1 MVQAYINIK
10 STPYFSKWPLFPF
23 PLFSASANQLIIKSA
38 NYPRIFTTKI
48 DLVPDVIQLLS
59 DHIANQIAAGEV
71 IQRPASAVKELLE
84 NAIDAGA
91 TEIQL
96 VIKDAGKELIQ
107 VIDNGKGMSPTDARM
122 AFERH
127 ATSKI
132 RSIEDLFTIKTMGF
146 RGEALA
152 SIAAVTQVEL
162 KTRQS
167 TTEAGTR
174 IVIEGTEVKFQEPCA
189 VNLGTSISV
198 KNLFFN
204 VPARRHFLKSATTE
218 LRHIL
223 DEFTRVALAY
233 PEIAFRFWNNGTE
246 QYHLTSGSMK
256 SRIVALLGNAYEKNL
271 VPVEEKTDLL
281 NIHGFIGKPDAAT
294 RTRGMQFFFINGRF
308 IRNAYLNHAVVQG
321 YEGLIEKEAF
331 PFYVLFLEVDP
342 ARVDV
347 NVHPTK
353 QEVKFEDDRM
363 MYAYL
368 NSAVKHALA
377 RYNIA
382 PSLDFTLNPEIQQ
395 LPSVQ
400 LPYTDRQKADIQ
412 KGYLYNAF
420 SDKDQAHLIER
431 KDSLKRWK
439 ELYEIAKSPAAHQQ
453 PQNGSSQKT
462 VGDMYL
468 SSGIETN
475 ENATQGSLLNA
486 TGNEPK
492 SNNMM
497 LIHGTMLAT
506 TVKSGLMLI
515 HIRRAQ
521 ERIWYERLLEE
532 WNSQNTPSQQ
542 VLFPIA
548 YEVSPQDAILL
559 TEVLADLARIGFDI
573 APFGQST
580 FVVQGIPSGLPPGE
594 EKNVLDE
601 VNKRTELLLVHM
613 ARRLSRNKH
622 AIMQP
627 EAQQGLIDELFACSQ
642 PEYTP
647 DGKKVF
653 VMIKKDDL
661 EGMLG

>member
-1 MVQAYINIK
+1 M
-10 STPYFSKWPLFPF
+10 
-23 PLFSASANQLIIKSA
+23 
-38 NYPRIFTTKI
+38 
-48 DLVPDVIQLLS
+48 PDVIQLLS

-84 NAIDAGA
+84 NAVDAGA

-96 VIKDAGKELIQ
+96 IIKDAGKELIQ
-107 VIDNGKGMSPTDARM
+107 VTDNGKGMSPTDARM
-122 AFERH
+122 SFERH

-132 RSIEDLFTIKTMGF
+132 KSIEDLFSIRTMGF

-162 KTRQS
+162 KTRQAAS
-167 TTEAGTR
+167 DAGTR
-174 IVIEGTEVKFQEPCA
+174 VVIEGTDVKLQEPCA
-189 VNLGTSISV
+189 VNPGTTISV
-198 KNLFFN
+198 KNLFYN
-204 VPARRHFLKSATTE
+204 VPARRHFLKSTTTE

-223 DEFTRVALAY
+223 DEFTRVALAH
-233 PEIAFRFWNNGTE
+233 PHIAFRLWNNGTE
-246 QYHLTSGSMK
+246 QYHLTAGTMK
-256 SRIVALLGNAYEKNL
+256 ARIVDLLGNPYEKNL
-271 VPVEEKTDLL
+271 VPVEEKTDAL
-281 NIHGFIGKPDAAT
+281 NIHGFIGKPEAAT

-308 IRNAYLNHAVVQG
+308 IRNPYLNHAVVQA
-321 YEGLIEKEAF
+321 YEGLIEKESF

-363 MYAYL
+363 MYSYL
-368 NSAVKHALA
+368 NSAIKHSLA

-382 PSLDFTLNPEIQQ
+382 PSLDFTLSPEIQQ

-400 LPYTDRQKADIQ
+400 LPYTERQKQDTER
-412 KGYLYNAF
+412 GYLYNAF
-420 SDKDQAHLIER
+420 TGKDQAHVIER

-439 ELYEIAKSPAAHQQ
+439 ELYEIAKTPLDSAERSAARAEHGAENW
-453 PQNGSSQKT
+453 PQDDN
-462 VGDMYL
+462 MR
-468 SSGIETN
+468 
-475 ENATQGSLLNA
+475 QGSLLMGE
-486 TGNEPK
+486 TDGQGG
-492 SNNMM
+492 SNMM
-497 LIHGTMLAT
+497 LIQGSMLAT

-532 WNSQNTPSQQ
+532 WNAQNTPSQQ
-542 VLFPIA
+542 VLFPVS
-548 YEVSPQDAILL
+548 YELSPQDAILL
-559 TEVLADLARIGFDI
+559 NEVLADLARIGFDI
-573 APFGQST
+573 APFGKNT
-580 FVVQGIPSGLPPGE
+580 FVVQGIPSGLPAGE
-594 EKNVLDE
+594 EKYVLDE
-601 VNKRTELLLVHM
+601 VVDHLKHESPDAVARRTELLLAHM

-627 EAQQGLIDELFACSQ
+627 EGQQGLIDELFACSQ

-647 DGKKVF
+647 GGKKVF
-653 VMIKKDDL
+653 VMVKMEDL

>member
-1 MVQAYINIK
+1 
-10 STPYFSKWPLFPF
+10 
-23 PLFSASANQLIIKSA
+23 
-38 NYPRIFTTKI
+38 
-48 DLVPDVIQLLS
+48 VPDIIELLS

-84 NAIDAGA
+84 NAVDAGA

-122 AFERH
+122 SFERH

-132 RSIEDLFTIKTMGF
+132 RSIEDLFTIRTMGF

-162 KTRQS
+162 KTRQAKS
-167 TTEAGTR
+167 EAGSR
-174 IVIEGTEVKFQEPCA
+174 IVIEGTEVKLQEPCA
-189 VNLGTSISV
+189 VNPGTSIMV

-223 DEFTRVALAY
+223 DEFTRVALAN
-233 PEIAFRFWNNGTE
+233 PNIGFRMWNNGTE
-246 QYHLTSGSMK
+246 QYHMEPGNLK
-256 SRIVALLGNAYEKNL
+256 ARIVALLGNSYEKNL
-271 VPVEEKTDLL
+271 VPVEEKTDML
-281 NIHGFIGKPDAAT
+281 NIFGFIGKPEAAT

-308 IRNAYLNHAVVQG
+308 IRNAYLNHAVIQA
-321 YEGLIEKEAF
+321 YENLIEKESF

-342 ARVDV
+342 SRVDV

-363 MYAYL
+363 MYSYL
-368 NSAVKHALA
+368 NAAVKHSLA

-382 PSLDFTLNPEIQQ
+382 PSLDFTLNAGIQQ
-395 LPSVQ
+395 LSSVQ
-400 LPYTDRQKADIQ
+400 LPATEQQREETQ
-412 KGYLYNAF
+412 KGYLYNTF
-420 SDKDQAHLIER
+420 SGKDQAHFIER
-431 KDSLKRWK
+431 NDSLKRWK
-439 ELYEIAKSPAAHQQ
+439 DLYEIAQTPVVAKGQEPIPS
-453 PQNGSSQKT
+453 
-462 VGDMYL
+462 
-468 SSGIETN
+468 
-475 ENATQGSLLNA
+475 QGSVVN
-486 TGNEPK
+486 TGSEDDVK
-492 SNNMM
+492 VTVDSNMM
-497 LIHGTMLAT
+497 LIHGSILAT

-515 HIRRAQ
+515 HILRAQ

-532 WNSQNTPSQQ
+532 WNNQNTPSQQ
-542 VLFPIA
+542 VLFPMS
-548 YEVSPQDAILL
+548 YELPPQDAILL
-559 TEVLADLARIGFDI
+559 NEVLADLSRIGFDI
-573 APFGQST
+573 AHFGQNT
-580 FVVQGIPSGLPPGE
+580 FVVQGIPPGLPPGE

-601 VNKRTELLLVHM
+601 VVEHLKHESPDSVNKRTEFLLAHM

-622 AIMQP
+622 AVMQP
-627 EAQQGLIDELFACSQ
+627 EGRQALVDELFACSR

-653 VMIKKDDL
+653 VMVKK
-661 EGMLG
+661 EEMEAMLG